1 MLDAQPQPG
10 DGSGPASPSASPPSP
25 SVARNGAGRP
35 LYHFYHV
42 QKCAGTTLIG
52 HLAEQMPER
61 LLQPQ
66 VRRGF
71 LKEFGGGVADLR
83 RLPAERNHIDVVAG
97 HTASASVARAFAGRE
112 IRPLTMLRD
121 PVGFIVSIYNFRER
135 TSAAMGLKPVSFDH
149 FHRTLAKNP
158 ISRLLLLR
166 YLGIGYPLILA
177 LNSRKRLEI
186 VEEALRSFWFVGS
199 YEHADLLTAELSRRL
214 GIAPVAARR
223 NASPEGS
230 LAPDELPEAVV
241 AEIRAENALD
251 QLLFERWRD
260 ALWSG
265 RPAPVER
272 PLAAWDQL
280 SYLGNDAGRHVW
292 WRVVQAERRLG
303 RRFSAGQST
312 E

>member
-10 DGSGPASPSASPPSP
+10 DCSGPPSPSASPQPP
-25 SVARNGAGRP
+25 SVAGIGAGRP
-35 LYHFYHV
+35 LYLFYHV

-52 HLAEQMPER
+52 HLADQMPER

-83 RLPAERNHIDVVAG
+83 RLPAERDHIDVVAG
-97 HTASASVARAFAGRE
+97 HTASASVARAFPGRE
-112 IRPLTMLRD
+112 IRPLAMLRD
-121 PVGFIVSIYNFRER
+121 PVGFIVSINNFRER
-135 TSAAMGLKPVSFDH
+135 SSAAIGLKPVSFDR
-149 FHRTLAKNP
+149 FRRTLPKNP

-177 LNSRKRLEI
+177 LDSRKRLEI
-186 VEEALRSFWFVGS
+186 VEGALRSFWFVGS

-214 GIAPVAARR
+214 GIAPAAARR
-223 NASPEGS
+223 NVAPEGS
-230 LAPDELPEAVV
+230 LAPDELPEAV
-241 AEIRAENALD
+241 ASEIRTENALD
-251 QLLFERWRD
+251 QLLFDRWKD

-265 RPAPVER
+265 RPAPVEG
-272 PLAAWDQL
+272 PLPRWDQL
-280 SYLGNDAGRHVW
+280 SYLGNDARRHLW
-292 WRVVQAERRLG
+292 WRVVLAERRLG
-303 RRFSAGQST
+303 RGFSGAGNT